1 MYKVFRVLLGAK
13 QIVAI
18 DRIPER
24 LTLAEAGGAVTVNFA
39 EESLTERID
48 ALLGAFPVRK
58 LVKAVP
64 RSQWSPRDGNGAWH
78 GRR

>member
-48 ALLGAFPVRK
+48 ALLGGLSRP
-58 LVKAVP
+58 
-64 RSQWSPRDGNGAWH
+64 
-78 GRR
+78 